1 MVAVY
6 LAASITFAII
16 GIGTPEAGSD
26 RQPVEPSEGPIQ
38 VISTSHEVR
47 FPKEVTL
54 TLEAEA
60 TFPIAEIALFY
71 RLAGQ
76 DTKIFGYPD
85 FEPDRRITANFTLRT
100 GGSSYIPSG
109 VEIEYYY
116 RIVDENGTAFETE
129 TRIIRY
135 RDPAF
140 EWKELQSRDLVVVWH
155 DISAERV
162 EAVTANVAQRLEA
175 VKSLLGLDSVSPM
188 KAVIINGRREAL
200 EAFPLVSDTARR
212 GHLYGGFAF
221 GRYGLFV
228 LAGLREE
235 GMVHEATH
243 LLLHQATDSPL
254 AKVPAWLNEG
264 LAMYFEA
271 ESPGRRA
278 IVARAVRDDSLLRLA
293 AMNAVP
299 GRPNDV
305 RLFYAQ
311 SWSLVRHIVGTYGE
325 ERMAALLRTVN
336 GGSSIDQA
344 SSEVYG
350 ASLEQIERQWRT
362 GLAGTTALA
371 PRPDPGTVG
380 TSLVMTGA
388 LLVAFVL
395 SALQWRLRRRAPA
408 EPEGPEL

>member
-1 MVAVY
+1 MVLVC
-6 LAASITFAII
+6 LAASITFAIV
-16 GIGTPEAGSD
+16 GIGTPEARSD
-26 RQPVEPSEGPIQ
+26 RQPVEPSEGLIQ
-38 VISTSHEVR
+38 VISASHEVR
-47 FPKEVTL
+47 FPEEVAL
-54 TLEAEA
+54 TLEAEG
-60 TFPIAEIALFY
+60 TFPIAEVALFY
-71 RLAGQ
+71 RLADQ

-85 FEPDRRITANFTLRT
+85 FEPDRRVTANFTLRT

-116 RIVDENGTAFETE
+116 RIVDENGTAVETE
-129 TRIIRY
+129 TRIIEY

-162 EAVTANVAQRLEA
+162 QAVTDDVSQRLEA
-175 VKSLLGLDSVSPM
+175 VKSLLGLDSVSTM

-200 EAFPLVSDTARR
+200 EAFPLVSGAARR

-221 GRYGLFV
+221 GQYGLFV
-228 LAGLREE
+228 LAGLGEE

-243 LLLHQATDSPL
+243 LLLHQAVDSPL
-254 AKVPAWLNEG
+254 ARVPAWLNEG

-271 ESPGRRA
+271 ESHGREA
-278 IVARAVRDDSLLRLA
+278 IVAGAVRDKSLLRLA

-299 GRPNDV
+299 GRPEDV

-311 SWSLVRHIVGTYGE
+311 SWSLVRHIVDTHGE
-325 ERMAALLRTVN
+325 ERMAALLRAVN

-344 SSEVYG
+344 ASEVYG
-350 ASLEQIERQWRT
+350 MSLQQIESEWRT
-362 GLAGTTALA
+362 GLAGTTMLA

-380 TSLVMTGA
+380 TTLIISGA

-395 SALQWRLRRRAPA
+395 SALRWRPRRRTAA
-408 EPEGPEL
+408 EPEEPEP